1 MGVLQGEPVTK
12 SKQLIS
18 PDICRSPLYA
28 KRKRKSTSLPGFN
41 TDFLRTYPFFQVF
54 FWQLLSRV
62 NKAEFTVSYKVK
74 KKKMILPVSFQ
85 GPGRDSVGSADN
97 HKLAQGSETRKEQSL
112 VQK

>member
-1 MGVLQGEPVTK
+1 MGVLQDEPVTK

-18 PDICRSPLYA
+18 TGICRSPLYA
-28 KRKRKSTSLPGFN
+28 KRKCKSTSLPGFN
-41 TDFLRTYPFFQVF
+41 TDFLRTYSFFQIF

-62 NKAEFTVSYKVK
+62 NKVDYTASYKVK

-85 GPGRDSVGSADN
+85 GPGWDSVGSADN
-97 HKLAQGSETRKEQSL
+97 HKLAQGSETCKEQRL